1 MNQDT
6 KKKFD
11 NILNKARNL
20 SKLGVRG
27 LFLPRQ
33 ITSSLFRENTSIDIA
48 NLNMNEVA
56 IIVDECEICALHKNR
71 NSTVFGEGNTN
82 ANLMFIGEAPGK
94 DEDIAGKPFVGKA
107 GQLLDKII
115 LAMKLHRKDIYICNV
130 VKCRPE
136 NNRKPSSKE
145 INSCF
150 SFLNF
155 QINQINPKIIICLG
169 AAAAEAVLDTE
180 EKIKNLRGVFHDKF
194 NSKIIVTYHPA
205 ALLRDPTKKKLVWED
220 MQMVMKEME
229 SFEE

>member
-56 IIVDECEICALHKNR
+56 TIVDECEICALHKNR

-115 LAMKLHRKDIYICNV
+115 VPNKHIKKQKLEKIIEQCYKYFNKLYRYKQKLLAELNNQVFLYMGNYEMMKK
-130 VKCRPE
+130 K
-136 NNRKPSSKE
+136 
-145 INSCF
+145 IN
-150 SFLNF
+150 FLNYS
-155 QINQINPKIIICLG
+155 
-169 AAAAEAVLDTE
+169 T
-180 EKIKNLRGVFHDKF
+180 
-194 NSKIIVTYHPA
+194 
-205 ALLRDPTKKKLVWED
+205 RDEIFEYFKDYFKRMEYKKKISDLV
-220 MQMVMKEME
+220 
-229 SFEE
+229 